1 MTPALN
7 YSQTQTLNPMERIK
21 TEWIE
26 SALKTLSESDSSPKW
41 LPTPAPKPTPLMQR
55 VSETRKRYGDAQT
68 FLKLLNPAVQTLA
81 VRHPDRAYMGT
92 APTLAVVRAAYTE
105 EVAELWLMA
114 QVENMND
121 FCGVSRKMTLP
132 QMQELA
138 RMMLAEVPY
147 LKTSELLLFFHRF
160 KAGHYGEFF
169 GVVDP
174 QRVLSGLQA
183 FLSDRRSEMDRYQRE
198 EAARLRDADRTDPS
212 ARAVT
217 YAEYCQLKAA
227 EAIRRQAEA
236 QTA

>member
-1 MTPALN
+1 M
-7 YSQTQTLNPMERIK
+7 
-21 TEWIE
+21 
-26 SALKTLSESDSSPKW
+26 
-41 LPTPAPKPTPLMQR
+41 PLTQR
-55 VSETRKRYGDAQT
+55 VSETRKRYGDSQA
-68 FLKLLNPAVQTLA
+68 FLKQLNPDTQPLA
-81 VRHPDRAYMGT
+81 VRHPERAYMGT

-183 FLSDRRSEMDRYQRE
+183 FLSDRRSELDRYQRE
-198 EAARLRDADRTDPS
+198 EAARQRDAAREASS
-212 ARAVT
+212 ARAIT
-217 YAEYCQLKAA
+217 YAEYCQMKVAEAA
-227 EAIRRQAEA
+227 DAIRRKAEA

>member
-1 MTPALN
+1 
-7 YSQTQTLNPMERIK
+7 
-21 TEWIE
+21 
-26 SALKTLSESDSSPKW
+26 
-41 LPTPAPKPTPLMQR
+41 MQR

-68 FLKLLNPAVQTLA
+68 FLKLLNPAVQPLA
-81 VRHPDRAYMGT
+81 VRHPERAYMGT

-227 EAIRRQAEA
+227 EAADIISRKAEA